1 MLFNTKELQNLPIAI
16 LFWFL
21 DKQLQALPDCRTA
34 PHTILESLR
43 APARIQLA
51 QQTLLPVQLQLR
63 PFLIAYQ
70 HQPHQV
76 DTQFLLSPIQQLV
89 SGAFQQVLQLLTY
102 WLSAVAA
109 VVEEMADLE
118 AAEVRFSSQPITR

>member
-1 MLFNTKELQNLPIAI
+1 
-16 LFWFL
+16 
-21 DKQLQALPDCRTA
+21 
-34 PHTILESLR
+34 LR

-76 DTQFLLSPIQQLV
+76 DTQFLLLQIQQLV

-102 WLSAVAA
+102 WLSVAA
-109 VVEEMADLE
+109 VGVVEMADLE
-118 AAEVRFSSQPITR
+118 AAEVLFSLQPITR